1 MEYRLHKSNDELTD
15 WDDIS
20 SHYKFMQGPAYPNLL
35 ATLDG
40 LLAVAPALIHAH
52 FDEEAINK
60 VLDDPVVE
68 LATFYGITE
77 GFEEAVDRTLA
88 VGSDSEGCLR
98 YTRGDVVEEI
108 SPSETEPK
116 GKAHYAAI
124 SWTSVQ
130 ARLDATTRK
139 EVQESGQAVVS
150 KVGGYE
156 VHHVRFQ

>member
-1 MEYRLHKSNDELTD
+1 MEGS
-15 WDDIS
+15 
-20 SHYKFMQGPAYPNLL
+20 AYPGLL

-40 LLAVAPALIHAH
+40 LLADAPALFHVH
-52 FDEEAINK
+52 FDEKAINRI
-60 VLDDPVVE
+60 LDDPVVE
-68 LATFYGITE
+68 LATLHGVTE
-77 GFEEAVDRTLA
+77 GFEEAIDRTLA
-88 VGSDSEGCLR
+88 AGGESEGCLR

-108 SPSETEPK
+108 SPSEAVPK

-130 ARLDATTRK
+130 ARMDATTKK

-156 VHHVRFQ
+156 VHHVKFQ

>member
-1 MEYRLHKSNDELTD
+1 
-15 WDDIS
+15 
-20 SHYKFMQGPAYPNLL
+20 MQGPAYPGLL
-35 ATLDG
+35 ATVDG
-40 LLAVAPALIHAH
+40 LLATGPAIIHAH

-60 VLDDPVVE
+60 IIDDPVVE

-77 GFEEAVDRTLA
+77 GFEEAVDKTLA
-88 VGSDSEGCLR
+88 VGSESEGFLR

-108 SPSETEPK
+108 SPGETEPK
-116 GKAHYAAI
+116 GKGHYAAI

-130 ARLDATTRK
+130 ARWNATTRK
-139 EVQESGQAVVS
+139 EVQESGQAVVG